1 MPREPEPSLIEAR
14 ERGAK
19 RYVSALQCSK
29 GHQPPL
35 ERFTVSTSCCVCA
48 GVKGPERSKK
58 PKPNQQQVAAIR
70 KADDARVPTP
80 RKALARALQDYACNP
95 GARERS
101 DYLDQL
107 IRKIVR

>member
-1 MPREPEPSLIEAR
+1 MPRAAEPSLIEAR

-19 RYVSALQCSK
+19 RYTSMRPCPRHAA
-29 GHQPPL
+29 PL

-48 GVKGPERSKK
+48 GVKGAERVKAK

-70 KADDARVPTP
+70 KADDARVTTP
-80 RKALARALQDYACNP
+80 RKALARALQDYARNP

-101 DYLDQL
+101 DYLDDL
-107 IRKIVR
+107 IRKIA